1 MISEEEKI
9 PFASLLEFYIAILI
23 TVPIFLI
30 LFISF
35 SFVQTGFDT
44 RFMTRILVFIAVP
57 AINLIFLFF
66 LRYYEKSVITLTSDE
81 SKKQTY
87 ASILKKIIYA
97 IFIVFVIVVVSLKLM
112 LLPTFSFTELIN
124 PAEYQNL
131 FLYLNLIQ
139 GLFTGL
145 VMGQFLE
152 NNPVKGL
159 KHSIVMMLIGSIIY
173 FI

>member
-1 MISEEEKI
+1 MAEEKKI
-9 PFASLLEFYIAILI
+9 PFASLLEFYISILI
-23 TVPIFLI
+23 TIPIFMI

-35 SFVQTGFDT
+35 SFVQTGFNT
-44 RFMTRILVFIAVP
+44 VFITRILVFVIVP
-57 AINLIFLFF
+57 ALNLIFLFF
-66 LRYYEKSVITLTSDE
+66 LRYYQKSVITLTSDE
-81 SKKQTY
+81 SKRRDY
-87 ASILKKIIYA
+87 SSILKKIIYA
-97 IFIVFVIVVVSLKLM
+97 IFIVFLVVVFSLKFM

-124 PAEYQNL
+124 AAEFQNL

-145 VMGQFLE
+145 IMGQLLE